1 MATIINNKCP
11 ACGAHLEQDTADS
24 NFWVCPYCG
33 LRQKLEKK
41 PVEEAVEN
49 IANTIKD
56 AVKSV
61 ATAFSDDEAKVEVE
75 EKKEENHENDGKRD
89 KYVALF
95 LCFFFGYL
103 GIHKFYE
110 NKIGLGLLYMFTG
123 GLFYIGVILDFI
135 TLLFK
140 TKRYYY
146 VDGND

>member
-1 MATIINNKCP
+1 M
-11 ACGAHLEQDTADS
+11 
-24 NFWVCPYCG
+24 
-33 LRQKLEKK
+33 RQKLEKK

-75 EKKEENHENDGKRD
+75 EKKENHENDGKRD

-95 LCFFFGYL
+95 LCFFLGYL

-146 VDGND
+146 VDDND